1 MNLFAL
7 IFAVL
12 MLSLFWGGF
21 IFMLFYSLKL
31 KNHEPMCVEP
41 GSGST

>member
-31 KNHEPMCVEP
+31 KNRETPEPESP
-41 GSGST
+41 DG

>member
-31 KNHEPMCVEP
+31 KNHETRE
-41 GSGST
+41 SGTSGG

>member
-21 IFMLFYSLKL
+21 VFMLFYSLKL
-31 KNHEPMCVEP
+31 KNRDTPEP
-41 GSGST
+41 GSPDG

>member
-31 KNHEPMCVEP
+31 KNHETREP
-41 GSGST
+41 GTPGE